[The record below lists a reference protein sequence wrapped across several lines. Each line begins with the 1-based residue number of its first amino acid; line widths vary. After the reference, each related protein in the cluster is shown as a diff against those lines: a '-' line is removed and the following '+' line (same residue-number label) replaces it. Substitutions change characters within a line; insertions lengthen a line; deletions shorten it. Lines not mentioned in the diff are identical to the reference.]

1 MQPRH
6 ISIAAEFRPLRRPC
20 RSRRLPLRAQTRCFE
35 LPTPP
40 GLTLH
45 PFAAGETRT
54 AAPDAAPDA
63 APTIHRTHSGQ
74 AVLKHG

>member
-6 ISIAAEFRPLRRPC
+6 IFIAAEFRPLRRPS
-20 RSRRLPLRAQTRCFE
+20 RSRRIPPRAETHRYRIE
-35 LPTPP
+35 GPR

-54 AAPDAAPDA
+54 AAPDAVPDA
-63 APTIHRTHSGQ
+63 DPTIHRIHSGQ